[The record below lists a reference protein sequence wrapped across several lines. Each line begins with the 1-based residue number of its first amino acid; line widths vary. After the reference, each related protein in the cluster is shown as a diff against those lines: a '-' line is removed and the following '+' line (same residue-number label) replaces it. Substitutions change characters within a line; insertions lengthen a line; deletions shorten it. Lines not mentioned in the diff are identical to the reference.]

1 MTPLSLDYYYEL
13 LFIRLFLF
21 IYLFYLFYLFYFIF
35 FLTIKLL

>member
-1 MTPLSLDYYYEL
+1 MTQLSMDYYYEL

-21 IYLFYLFYLFYFIF
+21 IYLFYFI

>member
-21 IYLFYLFYLFYFIF
+21 IYLFYLFYLFI